1 MAAATLALMIRS
13 RRRYGRSEHQV
24 RGLPVIDG
32 KNLVGLVAGADTC
45 DEAKIGGLAEAI
57 CR

>member
-32 KNLVGLVAGADTC
+32 K
-45 DEAKIGGLAEAI
+45 KIGGPAEAI